1 MNLRT
6 VFFTVLIIAVVAP
19 AAAIDMY
26 HDCWL
31 ASVQHLMSDAEYR
44 YFQSLEHGHGLFIH
58 RFWTARA
65 AGPGWRVPA
74 REQWLHNLEEV
85 SRQLGTV
92 YSDRARAMLLAGRPG
107 QVMVCRGC
115 RGALRDLEV
124 WTYSRWQL
132 EAQTVDTRGQGLSLL
147 FVLAG
152 DDRRQYYRHWSP
164 EDGITALM
172 RGSTGGEP
180 WTAER
185 LIELAGGT
193 SCCDLD
199 QKESRALATALDQA
213 LGKHQLLERLRPP
226 IPDPEWLTRL
236 AAELNDAPSQSTS
249 GIEISFPGSYQGD
262 TLVHLR
268 IEVPVAKVARTGPD
282 RLLDRLVMAGN
293 LWADARLHDAF
304 TSVTHVSGTPD
315 GDTVA
320 LELYRLLEAGTYL
333 LGIWVESDHS
343 HELLAHE
350 LRELTVPVVEDRHLP
365 AGQDLDRLTASRVTE
380 MISYPSVKLIPPGPT
395 LVVGRIELTAVT
407 TGDAVAGVD
416 FLLDGE
422 PASQDRRP
430 PFTAELRL
438 GRSPRRHTVTALARD
453 AGGRPLARD
462 DIVLNG
468 GPHRFSI
475 RLVEPVPGS
484 GGGRAQ
490 VVVEVPE
497 SERLDRVELYLDDTL
512 MTTLLQPPFLHPLPH
527 PATSRSSYLRA
538 VACLEADSRC
548 LEDTVLLHHPPSFS
562 EEIAVRVVELF
573 TTVVDPQGRSVL
585 GLGADRFQVLEDG
598 VEQPLLSFD
607 TMDRLPIHV
616 ALLVDLS
623 LSMQLR
629 REIATHCT
637 VQFFE
642 RVLEARDRAA
652 LLLFH
657 QDIQLLVPFTN
668 DIDRLQHG
676 LAGARLEY
684 GTRLWDGLIH
694 TGHYLGGLQ
703 GKGALVLITD
713 GLDYHSQYSF
723 QSSLEHTLSSGVAV
737 YPITIDLVDPLP
749 RAQLK
754 RLAEE
759 SGGRYFA
766 LQQITELE
774 SIFSQ
779 LEEELR
785 SQYLLTYQSPSS
797 GDMGR
802 LRTVKVEVL
811 AAADE
816 QVLRA
821 RTIHGYYP

>member
-1 MNLRT
+1 
-6 VFFTVLIIAVVAP
+6 VLVVAVVAP
-19 AAAIDMY
+19 AVAVDRY

-31 ASVQHLMSDAEYR
+31 ASVQHLMSDTEYR
-44 YFQSLEHGHGLFIH
+44 FFQSLEHGHGLFIH
-58 RFWTARA
+58 RFWSARA

-74 REQWLHNLEEV
+74 RERWLLNLEAV

-92 YSDRARAMLLAGRPG
+92 HSDRARAMLLAGRPG

-115 RGALRDLEV
+115 RGSLRDFEI
-124 WTYSRWQL
+124 WTYSQWQL
-132 EAQTVDTRGQGLSLL
+132 EVPSSDAESQSLSLL
-147 FVLAG
+147 FVLSG
-152 DDRRQYYRHWSP
+152 DGSRQYYRHWSP
-164 EDGITALM
+164 EDGITALV
-172 RGSTGGEP
+172 RNGDTP

-185 LIELAGGT
+185 LLELAGSS
-193 SCCDLD
+193 SCCNFD
-199 QKESRALATALDQA
+199 QEETRALATTLSQA
-213 LGKHQLLERLRPP
+213 LGKRQLVERLRPP
-226 IPDPEWLTRL
+226 IPDPGWLARL
-236 AAELNDAPSQSTS
+236 AAELEDAPPQSTT
-249 GIEISFPGSYQGD
+249 GIEISFPGSYQDD

-268 IEVPVAKVARTGPD
+268 YEVPVTLVARTSPG
-282 RLLDRLVMAGN
+282 RLLDRLVIAGDI
-293 LWADARLHDAF
+293 WSDARLQDAF
-304 TSVTHVSGTPD
+304 TSVTHVSGAPD
-315 GDTVA
+315 ADTVT
-320 LELYRLLEAGTYL
+320 LELYRLLEPGTYL
-333 LGIWVESDHS
+333 LGIWLESDHS
-343 HELLAHE
+343 HELLVHE
-350 LRELTVPVVEDRHLP
+350 LRELTVPVVEKRRLP
-365 AGQDLDRLTASRVTE
+365 PGQDPDRLTADRVTG
-380 MISYPSVKLIPPGPT
+380 MISYPSVKLIQPEPN
-395 LVVGRIELTAVT
+395 LVVGKVEITAVT
-407 TGDAVAGVD
+407 TGDAVAGID
-416 FLLDGE
+416 FLLDGA
-422 PASQDRRP
+422 PANSDSRP

-438 GRSPRRHTVTALARD
+438 GRSPRRHTVTALARN
-453 AGGRPLARD
+453 GEGRPLARD

-468 GPHRFSI
+468 GPHRFSA

-512 MTTLLQPPFLHPLPH
+512 MTTIFQPPFLHPLPH
-527 PATSRSSYLRA
+527 PATSRSRYVRA
-538 VACLEADSRC
+538 VACLEADRC

-573 TTVVDPQGRSVL
+573 TTATDPQGRSVR
-585 GLGADRFQVLEDG
+585 GLSAERFRVLEDG
-598 VEQPLLSFD
+598 IEQPLLSFD
-607 TMDRLPIHV
+607 TMDDLPIHV

-694 TGHYLGGLQ
+694 TSHYLGGLQ
-703 GKGALVLITD
+703 GKRALVVITD

-754 RLAEE
+754 RLADE

-785 SQYLLTYQSPSS
+785 SQYLLTYQSPV
-797 GDMGR
+797 GKDNR
-802 LRTVKVEVL
+802 KLRTVEVEIL
-811 AAADE
+811 PSADDPVAGK